1 MEKNVLEFLENSQR
15 MYGEKTACSDM
26 NNELTYTQLMNQA
39 KFIGS
44 CLSLKI
50 KPTHGVP
57 VYMDKTCN
65 TLSLFMGIVYAGGY
79 YCMLDTTHPAERIN
93 LILDTIQADILVV
106 DNKSAKKAEKLGFQ
120 GEIINLD
127 ELLEGYDG
135 QAVDALAQER
145 LDKIREQALDIDP
158 LYSIFTSGSTG
169 VPKGVIV
176 NHRSTI
182 DFIDCFTETFG
193 ITNEDVIGNQA
204 PFDFDVSVKD
214 IYSSLKTGAT
224 LQLIPKMCFSFPT
237 KLLDFLADGGS
248 LNSFDFDEEGW
259 EECFVGRWWIKNEDL
274 YYVLATMMGDI
285 SGGNGL
291 YQLPEL
297 TTTLM
302 HTKMTSSNAT
312 TNLKDIRDE
321 YRGNGLISTASDI
334 VGWGSAIAGVAGN
347 VTCNE
352 LYWIGKN
359 GKIYT
364 ANQRLKGA
372 KGSYVYNRSYEL
384 AKGRT
389 ALLRNIAKKC
399 TYISIGMDLI
409 ALYNNPCPDVWMNL
423 GIDISSALIPGV
435 GWMVSIVYS
444 GANEYVIYKTGSG
457 IGQHIYDFI
466 K

>member
-1 MEKNVLEFLENSQR
+1 MYHDKGIYLTQYEGIMERQYTYSHSRAVWDATTDEVVQR
-15 MYGEKTACSDM
+15 TNYYPSGMPMAQSTGQSVQPLKYNAHEYIEAHGYDVYDYG
-26 NNELTYTQLMNQA
+26 
-39 KFIGS
+39 FR
-44 CLSLKI
+44 
-50 KPTHGVP
+50 
-57 VYMDKTCN
+57 
-65 TLSLFMGIVYAGGY
+65 GY
-79 YCMLDTTHPAERIN
+79 YA
-93 LILDTIQADILVV
+93 TIGRFT
-106 DNKSAKKAEKLGFQ
+106 S
-120 GEIINLD
+120 
-127 ELLEGYDG
+127 
-135 QAVDALAQER
+135 
-145 LDKIREQALDIDP
+145 IDP
-158 LYSIFTSGSTG
+158 LCERTPWQSPYAYANNNWINQIDILGLAGSDAYTTQD
-169 VPKGVIV
+169 PAKI
-176 NHRSTI
+176 S
-182 DFIDCFTETFG
+182 
-193 ITNEDVIGNQA
+193 
-204 PFDFDVSVKD
+204 
-214 IYSSLKTGAT
+214 
-224 LQLIPKMCFSFPT
+224 

-259 EECFVGRWWIKNEDL
+259 EECFVGRWWIQNEDL

-302 HTKMTSSNAT
+302 HTKMTSPNAT
-312 TNLKDIRDE
+312 TNLKDIRDGYKE
-321 YRGNGLISTASDI
+321 YGWISTISDI
-334 VGWGSAIAGVAGN
+334 VGWGSAITGVAGN
-347 VTCNE
+347 ATCNE